1 MLTLRDLPGPIGA
14 EILGLE
20 AGKPLSPDDLARVND
35 AFLRRLV
42 LRFRG
47 TPMDPRQLCD
57 FSTQFGELV
66 PHMAFF
72 KYGDVPGVIGK
83 VGSAFGTAGVNIANM
98 AVARDGGKALMAVS
112 FDEAP
117 PAAVIEQ
124 LAAGGEFELAQ
135 VCALS

>member
-20 AGKPLSPDDLARVND
+20 AGKPLSAEDLARVND

-57 FSTQFGELV
+57 FSMQFGEIV
-66 PHMAFF
+66 PHMAK
-72 KYGDVPGVIGK
+72 KYRLPDVPEVVLMTNQDEHGNFDK
-83 VGSAFGTAGVNIANM
+83 VGAERGVGWHS
-98 AVARDGGKALMAVS
+98 D
-112 FDEAP
+112 
-117 PAAVIEQ
+117 
-124 LAAGGEFELAQ
+124 LAYDW
-135 VCALS
+135 